1 MPKTNHKK
9 KTLAQ
14 LRRDIDLTDDQILKL
29 LLKRAKIAQQTTRLK
44 GNVVFDP
51 KREREILKRLKST
64 NQGPID
70 SKGLEKIYKNILSA
84 CREVQQPL
92 RISYL
97 GPGGSNTAEAT
108 TRIFGEQKNLL
119 PQDSISD
126 VFVSVEREEADF
138 GVVPIENSLEGPI
151 GETLDRLTDTGVVI
165 WDEVSQNIE
174 HCLLSK
180 EKDIKKIRRL
190 YSHPQALAQSR
201 LWVQKNL
208 PAVQIVEAGSTSGAA
223 VIAAKQKN
231 GAAIAPSGCAELYSL
246 NLLKKNIQDE
256 KNNTTIFILIKKQMT
271 KNNAKTPYDPPLS
284 LCSKVS
290 IAFSLDHKPGALYEC
305 LQPFRNAKINLTK
318 IQSRPSKKLQW
329 NYLFFIDFVVHGKHK
344 EAIKCI
350 EKLKKTTSYFK
361 ILGAF

>member
-9 KTLAQ
+9 RTLAQ
-14 LRRDIDLTDDQILKL
+14 LRRDIDLTDDHILKL
-29 LLKRAKIAQQTTRLK
+29 LLKRAQIAQQTTKLK

-70 SKGLEKIYKNILSA
+70 PGGLEKIYKNILSA

-97 GPGGSNTAEAT
+97 GPDGSNTAEAT
-108 TRIFGEQKNLL
+108 TRIFGEPKNLL
-119 PQDSISD
+119 PQSSISD
-126 VFVSVEREEADF
+126 VFVSVEREEADL

-151 GETLDRLTDTGVVI
+151 GETLDRLTDTSVVI
-165 WDEVSQNIE
+165 WDEASHNIE

-180 EKDIKKIRRL
+180 EKNIKKIHRL

-201 LWVQKNL
+201 LWVQRNL
-208 PAVQIVEAGSTSGAA
+208 PGVQIVESSSTSSAA
-223 VIAAKQKN
+223 IIAAKQKN
-231 GAAIAPSGCAELYSL
+231 SAAIAPSGCAKLYSL
-246 NLLKKNIQDE
+246 NLLKKNIQDD
-256 KNNTTIFILIKKQMT
+256 KNNTTIFILIKKEPT
-271 KNNAKTPYDPPLS
+271 KNNTNPPLS
-284 LCSKVS
+284 SCNKVS
-290 IAFSLDHKPGALYEC
+290 IAFSLDHKPGTLYEC

-318 IQSRPSKKLQW
+318 IQSRPSRRLQW
-329 NYLFFIDFVVHGKHK
+329 DYLFFIDFAVRGKHK
-344 EAIKCI
+344 EAAKCI